1 MPDSDEEGDDIQN
14 QDDDFDVDNMDFPLP
29 SDDPSGASSS
39 DQPLTADQMAQI
51 RALMDTGAVDS
62 NAHYVSTEEAELFK
76 K

>member
-1 MPDSDEEGDDIQN
+1 MGDSDEEMDEH

-29 SDDPSGASSS
+29 SDEAAGA
-39 DQPLTADQMAQI
+39 DQPLSAEQMAQI

-62 NAHYVSTEEAELFK
+62 GARYVSTEEAELFK